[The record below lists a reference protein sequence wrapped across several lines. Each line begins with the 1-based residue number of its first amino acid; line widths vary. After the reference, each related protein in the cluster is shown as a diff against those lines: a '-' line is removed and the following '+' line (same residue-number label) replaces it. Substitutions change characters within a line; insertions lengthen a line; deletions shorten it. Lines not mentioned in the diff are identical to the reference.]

1 MKLSEAARVIRSKN
15 AGPLTV
21 TVDLMFGDEQRYRQ
35 AADSP
40 ALTAAR
46 IANLYGLPQEAVRIV
61 PFPQALAIK
70 LVLERTLVAGSPGD
84 RDVYGAQQHAQ
95 MLEIEL

>member
-1 MKLSEAARVIRSKN
+1 MKLREAARVIRSKN

-46 IANLYGLPQEAVRIV
+46 IASLYGLPQEAVRIV

-70 LVLERTLVAGSPGD
+70 VVLERALVAGSPGD

>member
-1 MKLSEAARVIRSKN
+1 MKLGEAARVIRSKN

-21 TVDLMFGDEQRYRQ
+21 TVDLMFDDEQLYQ
-35 AADSP
+35 QVADSP
-40 ALTAAR
+40 ALNPDR
-46 IANLYGLPQEAVRIV
+46 IASLYGLPEEAVRIV

-70 LVLERTLVAGSPGD
+70 VVLERTLVAGSPGD

-95 MLEIEL
+95 LLEIDL